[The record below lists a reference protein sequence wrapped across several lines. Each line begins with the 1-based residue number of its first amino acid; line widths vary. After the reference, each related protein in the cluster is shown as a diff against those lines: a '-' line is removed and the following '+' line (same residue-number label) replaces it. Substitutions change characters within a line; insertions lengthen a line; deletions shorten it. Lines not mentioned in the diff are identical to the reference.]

1 MKYGLGMRGRE
12 GSKCGENPVGNACP
26 MPYWYLST
34 GKRSFELWQQLKGAP
49 IGTRCQEVR
58 GTTNVWKGLPAMAAE
73 PLTLG
78 SFTKQ
83 LVGIL
88 RFWPVKNGNQPSGAK
103 WGCKELSQRDGK
115 RWHRE
120 LE

>member
-1 MKYGLGMRGRE
+1 MNYGLGTRGRRE
-12 GSKCGENPVGNACP
+12 SRCGKNPGGSACP
-26 MPYWYLST
+26 MDDWYLST
-34 GKRSFELWQQLKGAP
+34 GKRPSELWQQLKGAP
-49 IGTRCQEVR
+49 IGNRCQEVR

-88 RFWPVKNGNQPSGAK
+88 RFWPVKSGNQPFRS
-103 WGCKELSQRDGK
+103 
-115 RWHRE
+115 
-120 LE
+120 